1 MEPEKK
7 TKRRFSRKQLRAS
20 QGLLTMQAKT
30 NIYSSQAGMTCFGAV
45 RHVSDIRADD
55 SCPEGQ
61 GELTQTAKTNIF
73 ASQKGMACFGS
84 VRHGPDIRADDASSK
99 GLSTLTLQTGTNQ
112 YASQSGMRG
121 FGSVRHGP
129 DIKVIELYDEGN
141 DDEYPTDEDEPSP
154 IKPAKKFREEIYEV
168 EEQPQKNV
176 EIQNKTEPE
185 TLHAKSPEIPDNIE
199 EAEDPPVTENDAGTL
214 DELPEEQTETP
225 EEEMNAEI
233 EEDQPED

>member
-1 MEPEKK
+1 
-7 TKRRFSRKQLRAS
+7 
-20 QGLLTMQAKT
+20 
-30 NIYSSQAGMTCFGAV
+30 MTCFGAV

-73 ASQKGMACFGS
+73 ASQKGMTCFGS
-84 VRHGPDIRADDASSK
+84 VRHGPDIRADDASSE

-141 DDEYPTDEDEPSP
+141 DDEYPTDEDEPLP
-154 IKPAKKFREEIYEV
+154 TKPAKKFREEVYEV
-168 EEQPQKNV
+168 EEPPQKNV
-176 EIQNKTEPE
+176 EIEKKTEPE

-199 EAEDPPVTENDAGTL
+199 EAEDTKVTENDAGTL

-225 EEEMNAEI
+225 EEEMNTGI
-233 EEDQPED
+233 EEDQPEDQNIDVYAANI